1 MQNCSVSIRSFTQN
15 NQHGHFS
22 TRTHM
27 NKQIKQDWRTKNC
40 QTCLIDFHIGESTNS
55 YNLMVQTKVLISRY
69 LQLKPPKQSLAHSFH
84 NQTGPN
90 RTSWFFARSS
100 RKLCFWKNLNQR
112 HMQGLKPKPPMQELV
127 FDMLTI
133 KASQLLGSLCY
144 KLLYLLY
151 IIELIYFIL
160 SRFDIG

>member
-1 MQNCSVSIRSFTQN
+1 
-15 NQHGHFS
+15 
-22 TRTHM
+22 
-27 NKQIKQDWRTKNC
+27 
-40 QTCLIDFHIGESTNS
+40 
-55 YNLMVQTKVLISRY
+55 
-69 LQLKPPKQSLAHSFH
+69 
-84 NQTGPN
+84 
-90 RTSWFFARSS
+90 
-100 RKLCFWKNLNQR
+100 
-112 HMQGLKPKPPMQELV
+112 MQGLKPKPPMQELV